1 MTLEYCKLYN
11 HSQHKEQHKTIKST
25 LFLKPFCFFVIITC
39 NINGVT
45 IIKLAS
51 NTNSI
56 NFIMLLSYW
65 ALKPVFLHLSLSNLN
80 TMV

>member
-11 HSQHKEQHKTIKST
+11 HSQHIEQHKTIKST

-51 NTNSI
+51 NTNTVI
-56 NFIMLLSYW
+56 
-65 ALKPVFLHLSLSNLN
+65 V
-80 TMV
+80 